1 MKQRKVTR
9 QAATG
14 NQTQYT
20 LACAA
25 SGLPLIDEKPVVHL
39 GHSNLLFSFPSSAR
53 MLFSYRVNV
62 SLLTFVLHYQWRV
75 TCIIS
80 TW

>member
-14 NQTQYT
+14 NQTQDT

-39 GHSNLLFSFPSSAR
+39 SLERKTLGTAFIDC
-53 MLFSYRVNV
+53 RVRQAMYAIRGKTT
-62 SLLTFVLHYQWRV
+62 S
-75 TCIIS
+75 
-80 TW
+80 